1 MAEEPCWGRGLIIKQ
16 LGNLFSIIHVVLV
29 TSGAG
34 RGHFQKAA
42 AMLSNTRWNFKVWSS
57 DGDASART
65 PAGSGP
71 LELQGNATALGE
83 LGEQKKSP
91 YSLLGNQKGSLS
103 GRGQTMWE
111 NLRLHPL
118 LRPQRAHP
126 LCVLPKPGLPATTT
140 SSAFCTSNACPA
152 GRHRTRALPLPLL
165 HAISLGTGAL
175 RPTQH
180 RRTGVTGPDMCCL
193 AELAS
198 PRP

>member
-1 MAEEPCWGRGLIIKQ
+1 MLGEGIDYQAVRKPFLNYSRSFSHLGCWQRPFPKGSGDAEDHEAEIQIW
-16 LGNLFSIIHVVLV
+16 
-29 TSGAG
+29 SG
-34 RGHFQKAA
+34 
-42 AMLSNTRWNFKVWSS
+42 

-71 LELQGNATALGE
+71 LELQGDATALGE
-83 LGEQKKSP
+83 LGDQKKSP
-91 YSLLGNQKGSLS
+91 YSLPGNQKGALS
-103 GRGQTMWE
+103 GRGRGVWG
-111 NLRLHPL
+111 NLGLRPL
-118 LRPQRAHP
+118 PRPQRAHP
-126 LCVLPKPGLPATTT
+126 LRVLPKPGPPAKTT
-140 SSAFCTSNACPA
+140 SSAFCTSNARPA

-180 RRTGVTGPDMCCL
+180 RRAGVTGPDMCCL